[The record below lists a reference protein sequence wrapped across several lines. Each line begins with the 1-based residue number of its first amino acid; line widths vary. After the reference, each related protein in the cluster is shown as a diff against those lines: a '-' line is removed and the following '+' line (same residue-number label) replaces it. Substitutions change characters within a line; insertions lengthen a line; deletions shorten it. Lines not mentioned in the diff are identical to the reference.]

1 MCSHTGWYNI
11 LRLHVLDWQDKYKA
25 YFLQLE
31 AEKNKTQEV
40 LNQWKSKRDAEVANI
55 DADYLAKVAN
65 MTAGRDQYKEWYSEA
80 EEIDKERRKKFQQM
94 VRPHRARTA
103 RPQRDLEHDKFLS
116 DNNLGDAVANLL
128 II

>member
-1 MCSHTGWYNI
+1 
-11 LRLHVLDWQDKYKA
+11 LHVLDWQDKYKA

-65 MTAGRDQYKEWYSEA
+65 MTAGRDQYKE
-80 EEIDKERRKKFQQM
+80 IDKERRKKFQQM